1 MMINGSLTTLFPVI
15 FLLISGS
22 RSIITFNL
30 AMFIGLIAGTFSSMF
45 IAPTV
50 WRMMRRH
57 HRKSSDKPAKK
68 KKEKKEALDEYT
80 IPGINA

>member
-15 FLLISGS
+15 FLLAIGS
-22 RSIITFNL
+22 RAIITFNL

-50 WRMMRRH
+50 WRFMRKH
-57 HRKSSDKPAKK
+57 HNGNAKKTKK
-68 KKEKKEALDEYT
+68 KKSEKKEVLDEYT
-80 IPGINA
+80 IRGINA